1 MKRFIGNLLNKD
13 DSLGGSMRNIVGTLA
28 RQKLIRTLLSNL
40 SIIGIYYQWFS
51 NKTEN
56 WGNKPAD
63 DFAIEEN
70 LKALSWINS
79 KGKRRILVFNLHI
92 PVVRNNVDI
101 CLFKSDACFYKYGN
115 IADEPKN
122 IDFICCSDD

>member
-1 MKRFIGNLLNKD
+1 MLTASGLSDKALNYFTEKD
-13 DSLGGSMRNIVGTLA
+13 KNKAILSLIKNFL
-28 RQKLIRTLLSNL
+28 
-40 SIIGIYYQWFS
+40 
-51 NKTEN
+51 E
-56 WGNKPAD
+56 PAD

-79 KGKRRILVFNLHI
+79 KGKRRILVFNLNI